1 MPEPGENIYENEVPK
16 LVPESLNEMLI
27 KKNRYIK

>member
-1 MPEPGENIYENEVPK
+1 MPEPGENIYENEGFK